1 MLKIKQRKKIAY
13 FVLFIF
19 LPLYVIF
26 VMSILNYVGRLNIWL
41 EFLTYILLGIIWV
54 FPFKFVFKGLA
65 SKNISN

>member
-26 VMSILNYVGRLNIWL
+26 VVSILNYVGRLNIWL

-54 FPFKFVFKGLA
+54 FHFNFVFKGLA